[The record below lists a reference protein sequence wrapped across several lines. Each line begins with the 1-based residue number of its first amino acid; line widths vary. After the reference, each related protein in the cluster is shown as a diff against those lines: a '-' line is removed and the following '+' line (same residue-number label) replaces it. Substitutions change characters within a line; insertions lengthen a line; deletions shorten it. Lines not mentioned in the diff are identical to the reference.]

1 MTESGVQDEYLSLL
15 MRSGDSESFA
25 AGAKIF
31 DEGDAADRVYLVK
44 EGGVELTTGANHVLE
59 IVGPGGIFGEM
70 AVIERDTRS
79 ATAVAQTDCELV
91 MIDRR
96 RFWFLVQET
105 PYFAE
110 IVMRVMSDRLRRQTA
125 QL

>member
-1 MTESGVQDEYLSLL
+1 MTESGVQDEYLALL
-15 MRSGDSESFA
+15 LRSGDSEPFT

-31 DEGDAADRVYLVK
+31 DEGDAADTVYLVK
-44 EGGVELTTGANHVLE
+44 DGEVELTTGANHVLE

-79 ATAVAQTDCELV
+79 ATAIARTDCELV
-91 MIDRR
+91 TIDRR

-110 IVMRVMSDRLRRQTA
+110 IVMRVMADRLRRETSRS
-125 QL
+125 

>member
-1 MTESGVQDEYLSLL
+1 MAESGVQDEYLTLL
-15 MRSGDSESFA
+15 MRGGDSETFA

-31 DEGDAADRVYLVK
+31 GEGEPADRVYLVK
-44 EGGVELTTGANHVLE
+44 SGEVELSTGTNHVLE

-79 ATAVAQTDCELV
+79 ASAVAQTDCELV
-91 MIDRR
+91 TIDRR

-110 IVMRVMSDRLRRQTA
+110 IVMRVMSDRLRRETSRS
-125 QL
+125 